1 MLRYTV
7 NRFLLMIPTLL
18 GVAILVFFLLRL
30 MPGDPVAT
38 MLLGDAG
45 GANISPDVIVAER
58 ARLGLDKPLYV
69 QFFKWMGGVLQG
81 DFGYS
86 MWTGRPVIYEI
97 AIRLELSLQV
107 AVMATILAI
116 LLALPLGTLSA
127 IFKDTW
133 IDQSIRVFSIAGLAV
148 PSFWLGM
155 IVILLLLTYFS
166 WIPPLTFTSIWEDPL
181 ENLSQLIW
189 PALAV
194 GYRYSAVATRM
205 MRSSILEV
213 LQEDYI
219 RTARAKGGGAP
230 RDAQCDAAGGD
241 GNWPGIRVPDRRAGG
256 HRAGV
261 QSQRHRQTFRA
272 GGSAQRLHH
281 DPVAGAAR
289 FRVFRADQFR
299 DRHALCAARSAHSVP
314 LTMSTVAS
322 AISYK
327 ALKRRHPVL
336 QFMMQQPLGAAGLV
350 IIILMGVCA
359 AFAQWVAPYDP
370 LTVDY
375 AAMLAA
381 PSAEHW
387 LGTDSFGRDVLSR
400 VIYGARTALAIG
412 FIASFLGS
420 TLGAV
425 IGVASAYFG
434 GKIDLFIQ
442 GIMDVLLSFPII
454 VLAITVVAVL
464 GNNVVLNIDVNL
476 IIAIAVPMLPRV
488 ERVVRSSALAI
499 RELPYIDAARA
510 AGYSHTRIIF
520 RHIIPNVVAP
530 YLIMLT
536 AFVAQ
541 AILSEASLSFLGL
554 GVTEPTPSWGLMLSG
569 SAADFYQQA
578 PWMIVFP
585 GIAISLGVF
594 AFNLFGD
601 SLRDWLDPKI
611 KL

>member
-1 MLRYTV
+1 MT
-7 NRFLLMIPTLL
+7 
-18 GVAILVFFLLRL
+18 
-30 MPGDPVAT
+30 
-38 MLLGDAG
+38 
-45 GANISPDVIVAER
+45 E
-58 ARLGLDKPLYV
+58 
-69 QFFKWMGGVLQG
+69 
-81 DFGYS
+81 
-86 MWTGRPVIYEI
+86 
-97 AIRLELSLQV
+97 
-107 AVMATILAI
+107 ATIPA
-116 LLALPLGTLSA
+116 A
-127 IFKDTW
+127 
-133 IDQSIRVFSIAGLAV
+133 
-148 PSFWLGM
+148 
-155 IVILLLLTYFS
+155 LTY
-166 WIPPLTFTSIWEDPL
+166 
-181 ENLSQLIW
+181 
-189 PALAV
+189 
-194 GYRYSAVATRM
+194 
-205 MRSSILEV
+205 
-213 LQEDYI
+213 
-219 RTARAKGGGAP
+219 K
-230 RDAQCDAAGGD
+230 
-241 GNWPGIRVPDRRAGG
+241 VP
-256 HRAGV
+256 
-261 QSQRHRQTFRA
+261 
-272 GGSAQRLHH
+272 
-281 DPVAGAAR
+281 
-289 FRVFRADQFR
+289 
-299 DRHALCAARSAHSVP
+299 
-314 LTMSTVAS
+314 
-322 AISYK
+322 
-327 ALKRRHPVL
+327 KRRHPVL
-336 QFMMQQPLGAAGLV
+336 QFMAQQPLGAAGLA
-350 IIILMGVCA
+350 IIVLMAVCA
-359 AFAQWVAPYDP
+359 AFAPWVAPYDP

-375 AAMLAA
+375 GAMLAPPA
-381 PSAEHW
+381 AEHW

-434 GKIDLFIQ
+434 GKTDLVIQ

-464 GNNVVLNIDVNL
+464 GNNVVLGIDVNL

-488 ERVVRSSALAI
+488 ERVVRSAALAI